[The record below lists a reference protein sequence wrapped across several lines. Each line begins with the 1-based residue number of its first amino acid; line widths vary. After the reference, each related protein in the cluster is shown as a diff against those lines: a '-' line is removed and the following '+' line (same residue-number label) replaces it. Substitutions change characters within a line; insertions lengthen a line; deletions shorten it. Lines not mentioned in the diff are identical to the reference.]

1 MPLLTFQVGIACAA
15 EIQQQQQVRKGRQ
28 AGVPE
33 GLVLTGRHYP
43 KNNNGKYI
51 PDNSGK
57 YFQRNVK
64 YIHVAGEKS
73 ATAINVGSGAGKY
86 TGASAGKYVPDN
98 SGSYNA
104 RASGKYVPSKAGQ
117 YVRSGEGQYVRAS
130 SEGKYPI
137 KIRTINSVTCTKHHP
152 TTAITKTPTHET
164 HPTNYNHRLMIL

>member
-1 MPLLTFQVGIACAA
+1 MLISSFLHQIGIACAA
-15 EIQQQQQVRKGRQ
+15 EQQQQQEQLRKGRQ

-43 KNNNGKYI
+43 KGNNGKYI

-73 ATAINVGSGAGKY
+73 ATAVNVGSGQGKY
-86 TGASAGKYVPDN
+86 SGAAAGKYVPDN
-98 SGSYNA
+98 AGSYNA
-104 RASGKYVPSKAGQ
+104 RASGKYVPRSEGQ
-117 YVRSGEGQYVRAS
+117 YVRSN

-137 KIRTINSVTCTKHHP
+137 KTRKIDSVTCTNTSQLQAPNAH
-152 TTAITKTPTHET
+152 AR
-164 HPTNYNHRLMIL
+164 NILT